1 MKSLLNLRYLYKV
14 HSKRIVEVGM
24 NLTLDYSEAIR
35 NQEVISLAS
44 STTLRMIEDIVG
56 EGWKEKEKKINK
68 TKKELKEIINKKK
81 TNNNKKK
88 IKEKQKE
95 LNKLTFME
103 DYLCVVLDTKG
114 DYDKLMKGFTING
127 ISYKRLLATSGG
139 VKKSTVVFCSERVHD
154 QLYSQ
159 LNAERN
165 PEKKFVPAKLEA
177 YISLAC
183 SASYPVSTP
192 KGILVIGDVET
203 KFKDNVIEI
212 NGQAGGRPILQ
223 EIDDYDIKLSA
234 CDGLGLMTPTLAKR
248 WSEEVEEDYLIAG
261 CCLRQAFTKGMIF
274 TFDFHQFADEV
285 AQYEL
290 VQDVWGNTHNIKDI
304 ELVLTTSML
313 KLWDSYDSVDD
324 WLEKSLRNHHTFAIT
339 KITPEHLDEE
349 QTLNYQFLQSLDLSD
364 EDIEELCQPF
374 LDTIDGIM
382 NKDYRRSL
390 LYLRG
395 VDLKEKTVLRP
406 PFDYTTAMML
416 DESMLNDPYTYSK
429 IKHNIKNRIDRAKMG
444 VLPVRGNFSIISGDP
459 YLLCEYMFGFEP
471 TGLLKAGEFYSK
483 FWNDKGVTKTVAMR
497 APMTSHNNI
506 QICNMVNDE
515 RVNKWYKYMDTVYIL
530 NAWDTTCAKLNGA
543 DMDGDTFFT
552 TDNPVI
558 LRNVYPTKAI
568 MCVQSASTKCVPTEK
583 DFVKANKRSFGNLVG
598 TITNYATSMYT
609 VIVNFDKDS
618 EEYKELEYRIA
629 CMQDFQ
635 QNSIDMAKGIEYRP
649 VPKEWYDWKANK
661 ILPNDGSKVIKEK
674 EFNQRIL
681 ANKKPYFMIYNYDKL
696 KRDYNQYAKPN
707 EVVCNVKFNMDLD
720 ELRDKQD
727 KTEKEQ
733 ESYNRFALQ
742 CPVNVS
748 PSVINKIAWHIE
760 KHFAQ
765 VDLFHIEEFDVNKL
779 KSPNVEYST
788 RLYNKVVEIK
798 EEYGRQYEEIVRFNT
813 KRHLMDTESLYI
825 LKESMRNNTK
835 TMLITE
841 CGSWEV
847 ACNILIDICYTNNKS
862 KDMLWEFCSE
872 QLIKNLISNGYNTI
886 HFPIKAEDGDLEL
899 KGDKFK
905 MEEVDANGINWE

>member
-24 NLTLDYSEAIR
+24 NLTLDYNEAIR

-56 EGWKEKEKKINK
+56 EGWEEKEKKINK

-154 QLYSQ
+154 KLYSQ

-223 EIDDYDIKLSA
+223 EIDDYDITLSA

-506 QICNMVNDE
+506 QICNMVNDD

-696 KRDYNQYAKPN
+696 KRDYNQYARPN

-720 ELRDKQD
+720 ELRDKKD
-727 KTEKEQ
+727 KTQKEQ
-733 ESYNRFALQ
+733 ESYNIFALQ

-765 VDLFHIEEFDVNKL
+765 KDLFHIEEFDTSKFKDN
-779 KSPNVEYST
+779 NIEYSQ
-788 RLYNKVVEIK
+788 RMYNRVVELR
-798 EEYGRQYEEIVRFNT
+798 EEYKNALQTTIRSDRRKYVDQETQAIIN
-813 KRHLMDTESLYI
+813 KI
-825 LKESMRNNTK
+825 LLDNFKEQTIE
-835 TMLITE
+835 T
-841 CGSWEV
+841 CGDIDV
-847 ACNILIDICYTNNKS
+847 ATNVLVDVCYSDNKS
-862 KDMLWEFCSE
+862 KDLLWELCSE
-872 QLIKNLISNGYNTI
+872 QLIRNLINNGYDTI
-886 HFPIKAEDGDLEL
+886 RFPIQDRDGDIEF
-899 KGDKFK
+899 KGMKFK
-905 MEEVDANGINWE
+905 MEEVDANGINW

>member
-24 NLTLDYSEAIR
+24 NLTLDYNEAIR

-95 LNKLTFME
+95 LNDLTFME

-285 AQYEL
+285 AHYEL

-364 EDIEELCQPF
+364 KDIEELCQPF

-506 QICNMVNDE
+506 QICKMVNDE

-649 VPKEWYDWKANK
+649 VPKEWYDWKVNK
-661 ILPNDGSKVIKEK
+661 ILPEDDEETIKTK

-696 KRDYNQYAKPN
+696 KRDYNQYARPN

-720 ELRDKQD
+720 ELRDKKD
-727 KTEKEQ
+727 KTQKEQ
-733 ESYNRFALQ
+733 EGYNIFALQ

-765 VDLFHIEEFDVNKL
+765 KDLFKIEEFDISKF
-779 KSPNVEYST
+779 KDPNVEYSQ
-788 RLYNKVVEIK
+788 RMYNKVAELR
-798 EEYGRQYEEIVRFNT
+798 EEYSETLLRLTKLNLRKYMDEESKAIVT
-813 KRHLMDTESLYI
+813 TTL
-825 LKESMRNNTK
+825 RNN
-835 TMLITE
+835 LVQSIIE
-841 CGSWEV
+841 VCGDMVV
-847 ACNILIDICYTNNKS
+847 ATNVLVDLCYSNSKS
-862 KDMLWEFCSE
+862 KELLWELCSE
-872 QLIKNLISNGYNTI
+872 QLIKNLINNGYDTI
-886 HFPIKAEDGDLEL
+886 RFPIQDKEGDIEF
-899 KGDKFK
+899 KGMKFK
-905 MEEVDANGINWE
+905 MEEVDANGINW

>member
-1 MKSLLNLRYLYKV
+1 
-14 HSKRIVEVGM
+14 M
-24 NLTLDYSEAIR
+24 NLTLDYNEAIR

-127 ISYKRLLATSGG
+127 IPYKRLLATSGG

-483 FWNDKGVTKTVAMR
+483 FWNDKGTKQICALR
-497 APMTSHNNI
+497 APMTCMN
-506 QICNMVNDE
+506 NMVIRNLNSTE
-515 RVNKWYKYMDTVYIL
+515 EVSKWYKYMDTVTIL
-530 NAWDTTCAKLNGA
+530 SGWDCTCQALNGA
-543 DMDGDTFFT
+543 D
-552 TDNPVI
+552 
-558 LRNVYPTKAI
+558 
-568 MCVQSASTKCVPTEK
+568 
-583 DFVKANKRSFGNLVG
+583 
-598 TITNYATSMYT
+598 
-609 VIVNFDKDS
+609 FDK
-618 EEYKELEYRIA
+618 L
-629 CMQDFQ
+629 
-635 QNSIDMAKGIEYRP
+635 
-649 VPKEWYDWKANK
+649 VT
-661 ILPNDGSKVIKEK
+661 LSK
-674 EFNQRIL
+674 
-681 ANKKPYFMIYNYDKL
+681 
-696 KRDYNQYAKPN
+696 
-707 EVVCNVKFNMDLD
+707 
-720 ELRDKQD
+720 
-727 KTEKEQ
+727 
-733 ESYNRFALQ
+733 
-742 CPVNVS
+742 
-748 PSVINKIAWHIE
+748 
-760 KHFAQ
+760 
-765 VDLFHIEEFDVNKL
+765 
-779 KSPNVEYST
+779 
-788 RLYNKVVEIK
+788 
-798 EEYGRQYEEIVRFNT
+798 
-813 KRHLMDTESLYI
+813 
-825 LKESMRNNTK
+825 
-835 TMLITE
+835 
-841 CGSWEV
+841 
-847 ACNILIDICYTNNKS
+847 
-862 KDMLWEFCSE
+862 
-872 QLIKNLISNGYNTI
+872 
-886 HFPIKAEDGDLEL
+886 
-899 KGDKFK
+899 
-905 MEEVDANGINWE
+905 